1 MKKVFVIFLPIILI
15 ISLAACEK
23 NNFEAFI
30 NASNKTSDI
39 KRGQENL
46 TLNLNLDFNTEGLSS
61 EQLKKLNY
69 FKNIEARFNTV
80 YDKELEKTI
89 SRTYFNFGGLGF
101 DVNFYDD
108 GEKSFIKMPI
118 IGDYMMI
125 DEELKG
131 DFTQNMETEDVK
143 GECISEEA
151 FKAIKDKWLNT
162 IKRDDVFTGKD
173 SVMTTPDGEVKIT
186 EYSIKLTDEDFKTFL
201 NESIDI
207 IRNDENLKEN
217 ITKYI
222 NSDNEGKEEI
232 NIEEFFDSFKKN
244 LEQSKIENLRYKAYI
259 DIDGYI
265 IKEAIDFHIKFE
277 DMSMSRM
284 KELKYSFEV
293 NRWSIEKEQN
303 LEFPELT
310 EENVL
315 DPEEVDQGVPFIFEN
330 VLEKNE

>member
-1 MKKVFVIFLPIILI
+1 MKKVFVIFLSIILI
-15 ISLAACEK
+15 ISLTACGK
-23 NNFEAFI
+23 NDFEAFI
-30 NASNKTSDI
+30 NASNKTSNI
-39 KRGQENL
+39 KKGQEDL

-61 EQLKKLNY
+61 EQLKELNY
-69 FKNIEARFNTV
+69 FKSIEARFNTA

-101 DVNFYDD
+101 DVNFYDN

-118 IGDYMMI
+118 IGDYMLI

-131 DFTQNMETEDVK
+131 NFTQDMEAEGAE
-143 GECISEEA
+143 GEFISEEA
-151 FKAIKDKWLNT
+151 FKAIKDKWLNI
-162 IKRDDVFTGKD
+162 IKRDDVFAGKD

-207 IRNDENLKEN
+207 IMDDKNLKEN

-222 NSDNEGKEEI
+222 KLDNEGKEEI
-232 NIEEFFDSFKKN
+232 NIQEFFDSFEKS
-244 LEQSKIENLRYKAYI
+244 LEQSKIKNLKYKAYI

-265 IKEAIDFHIKFE
+265 IKEVLDFHIKFE
-277 DMSMSRM
+277 DMSMNRM
-284 KELKYSFEV
+284 KELKYSFEI
-293 NRWSIEKEQN
+293 NRWSIEKEQK

-310 EENVL
+310 EENIL

-330 VLEKNE
+330 VLEKE